1 MLSGPAGSRW
11 VRPIMQQLYLGSNVI
26 GDPGIPSLAAALPR
40 APRLVHLDLSD
51 NRILDLGATHLAAA
65 LGRCCA
71 LRVLVL
77 NCNQIGDQG
86 AARMAAALAAAA
98 LEQAASGQHPRDGR
112 PHAPAGAGEC
122 MDSAAGLDSAS
133 RHDRRGGGQMD
144 SPGGHALALET
155 LDVRGNRISHVC
167 GMRLLAQVPDSCSVL
182 LRF

>member
-1 MLSGPAGSRW
+1 
-11 VRPIMQQLYLGSNVI
+11 MQQLYLGSNVI
-26 GDPGIPSLAAALPR
+26 GDAGIPSLAAALPR

-65 LGRCCA
+65 LGRCSA

-98 LEQAASGQHPRDGR
+98 LERSASGQHPRDGR
-112 PHAPAGAGEC
+112 PHVPAGAGEC
-122 MDSAAGLDSAS
+122 VDSTAVLDSAS
-133 RHDRRGGGQMD
+133 RQQRDWRGGGQMD
-144 SPGGHALALET
+144 SLGGHALALQT
-155 LDVRGNRISHVC
+155 LDVRGNRISDVC
-167 GMRLLAQVPDSCSVL
+167 GKRLLAQVPDSCSVL